1 MRMRTLVVSP
11 IVPYPLNTGA
21 NQRLF
26 HTLRA
31 LSRVGDVTLVAP
43 APSATDA
50 TPLEPLRQLLAG
62 LETFSRQSYAF
73 QQDLAL
79 PRTVG
84 RIKAWLRHAHPW
96 NPVLLQWTATAE
108 GRALVARLAGEGY
121 DVVWAF
127 RLSSLRLLPA
137 HVRGRVV
144 VDLDDLEHRKL
155 GHRLARRSFDRTVPL
170 DLLEYGR
177 LRAVERALP
186 RLSHDFVVCS
196 EDDRRVL
203 RNAENV
209 HVIPNGVDVPA
220 RSARVRRPG
229 SRPTFVFV
237 GYMAYEP
244 NVDAVTLFVNTILQP
259 LRRSLPDARFVIV
272 GRDPVPAVRRLHDG
286 ETVVVTGTVPSV
298 EPYLQEAT
306 ALVVPLRFG
315 GGTRIKILEAMAH
328 GTPVVS
334 TPVGVEGL
342 HVQDGRDLLVASVD
356 EFAAACRR
364 LHDEPAL
371 AAGLSESGMAL
382 VAKHYDWTLIERQ
395 IQRLVAPGRHAQTA
409 VTELIEELS

>member
-1 MRMRTLVVSP
+1 MMRMRTLVVSP

-26 HTLRA
+26 HTVRA

-50 TPLEPLRQLLAG
+50 AQLDPLRQLLAG

-73 QQDLAL
+73 QRDLAL

-108 GRALVARLAGEGY
+108 GRALVARLAEGF

-137 HVRGRVV
+137 RVRGRVV

-155 GHRLARRSFDRTVPL
+155 GHRLAERRFGRMAAL

-186 RLSHDFVVCS
+186 RLPHDFVVCS
-196 EDDRRVL
+196 ADDRRVL
-203 RNAENV
+203 GNGENV
-209 HVIPNGVDVPA
+209 HVIPNGVDVPP
-220 RSARVRRPG
+220 ARVRRPRA
-229 SRPTFVFV
+229 RPTFVFV

-244 NVDAVTLFVNTILQP
+244 NVDAVTLFVSTILQP
-259 LRRSLPDARFVIV
+259 LRRALPDARFVIV

-286 ETVVVTGTVPSV
+286 DTVIVTGTVPSV
-298 EPYLQEAT
+298 APHLQEAT

-356 EFAAACRR
+356 EFVTACRR
-364 LHDEPAL
+364 LHDDPAL
-371 AAGLSESGMAL
+371 AARLSENGTAL
-382 VAKHYDWTLIERQ
+382 VAKHYDWTLIEQQ
-395 IQRLVAPGRHAQTA
+395 IQRLVARGRHAQTA